1 MYGVPIRHLCTLLA
15 MAPDSPGISLDD
27 RFTIADDVVFRE
39 VGGEA
44 VILDLKHGTYFGLDA
59 IGTRVWQLLEEHGTL
74 RGVIDTITAEYDV
87 SPAQAQ
93 SDLFDLVNEMQRRD
107 LLQRAE

>member
-1 MYGVPIRHLCTLLA
+1 
-15 MAPDSPGISLDD
+15 MASDDPGISLDD
-27 RFTIADDVVFRE
+27 RLRIADDVVFRE

-59 IGTRVWQLLEEHGTL
+59 IGTRVWQLIEEHGTL

-87 SPAQAQ
+87 SPVQAQ
-93 SDLFDLVNEMQRRD
+93 SDLIELVNELRRRD
-107 LLQRAE
+107 LLQQAV